1 MEWRYFV
8 DANNGKLWES
18 DGGAEKPIQ
27 AVDTKPITDSPLPPV
42 FYPLPYLAVPG
53 DWLYDEASNFIFR
66 WDGGLTFKE
75 DGCVLTGDH
84 GGTLDEPQAFEK
96 RAWHGQ
102 PELAVSMLADGTVDI
117 APRSTIE
124 RYLADMAGF
133 CPSQVDYDIDTDKLY
148 LNPSGHLLY
157 EKGIWIEVSESY
169 TGTPPQHYDLS
180 IQPQEYIKQ
189 NGLGWDDGNV
199 IKYVTRYRHKGGQ
212 ADLRKALDYLHKLLQ
227 EYEDPQN
234 PA

>member
-8 DANNGKLWES
+8 DANNGVLWES
-18 DGGAEKPIQ
+18 GGEDNKPSKR
-27 AVDTKPITDSPLPPV
+27 AMFEPIFDNPLPPV
-42 FYPLPYLAVPG
+42 FYPLPSLANIG

-66 WDGGLTFKE
+66 WDGGLTFME

-84 GGTLDEPQAFEK
+84 GGTLDEPQPFEHCA
-96 RAWHGQ
+96 RRNQ
-102 PELAVSMLADGTVDI
+102 PELAVDMLKDGTVDI

-124 RYLADMAGF
+124 RYLADIAGLR
-133 CPSQVDYDIDTDKLY
+133 PSQVDYDMDTDTLD
-148 LNPSGHLLY
+148 LNPYGYALY
-157 EKGIWIEVSESY
+157 EKGSWSKVSVSHV
-169 TGTPPQHYDLS
+169 TPEHYDMA
-180 IQPQEYIKQ
+180 IQPQDYIRQ
-189 NGLGWDDGNV
+189 NGLGWEAGNV

-212 ADLRKALDYLHKLLQ
+212 ADLRKALDYLHKLMQ